1 MFSRTEA
8 FGLQGLLSRGGH
20 YLLTASVDGGF
31 TWADT
36 HSLEKRE
43 GDPGLQTVVALAFAP
58 GAARFAAGSIGG
70 YARIYDSRTFEP
82 MATLGIEGDSI
93 RSIQFLDRG
102 DRLVLAGDQ
111 GGQDIGAE
119 WGLVAIWDVAT
130 QLELVRLRAE
140 GMHDQLGVSPDGNV
154 LITRVPVGDEP
165 ATKLHL
171 WRAPSWEEIER
182 AEAALPSVSAARLR

>member
-1 MFSRTEA
+1 
-8 FGLQGLLSRGGH
+8 
-20 YLLTASVDGGF
+20 
-31 TWADT
+31 
-36 HSLEKRE
+36 
-43 GDPGLQTVVALAFAP
+43 
-58 GAARFAAGSIGG
+58 
-70 YARIYDSRTFEP
+70 